1 MVEQLQNIIIGLGYA
16 GVGGAIFAE
25 SGLFF
30 GAFLPGDSLL
40 FTVGLLASQ
49 GDFNI
54 AILWSIVVVMA
65 VLGDNVGY
73 MFGKMVGPKIFTK
86 EDSLLFRKSHVIKA
100 DAFYQKHGKKAI
112 VLARFVPIIRTFAP
126 IIAGVAR
133 MEYHT
138 FFLFNVIGG
147 VTWGTLLL
155 SAGYS
160 VGHYIPG
167 ADKYLEWIII
177 AIIVLSILP
186 IAIEYYHRR
195 KD

>member
-1 MVEQLQNIIIGLGYA
+1 MEQLQNIIIGLGYA

-138 FFLFNVIGG
+138 FFLFNVGG

>member
-1 MVEQLQNIIIGLGYA
+1 MEQLQNIIIGLGYA

>member
-1 MVEQLQNIIIGLGYA
+1 VEQLQNIIIGLGYA